1 MDVQDSVPSSL
12 GLKFKVEVFMLVILT
27 VLTVSQIVFKDAFLT
42 LADPVIGK
50 ISLVIALSNAAILPG
65 LVYKGGD
72 WYTKLFRGEKFT
84 TSEKAF
90 LIFAVEVGIAILLA
104 VLVQQLIQQLF
115 PKFIKYAWILFVEW
129 FLLLY
134 VWFTR
139 LKHYSFPWFYLIAT
153 NILLAIFAYVTYK
166 YA

>member
-1 MDVQDSVPSSL
+1 MDVQDNVTSSL

-27 VLTVSQIVFKDAFLT
+27 VLTASQIAFKDAFLT
-42 LADPVIGK
+42 FADPVIGK
-50 ISLVIALSNAAILPG
+50 ISLVIAVSIAAILPG

-72 WYTKLFRGEKFT
+72 WYTKFFRGEKFS

-90 LIFAVEVGIAILLA
+90 LVFAVEVGIALLLA
-104 VLVQQLIQQLF
+104 VLVQQLILQLF
-115 PKFIKYAWILFVEW
+115 PKFIKYVWILFVEW

-139 LKHYSFPWFYLIAT
+139 LKHYNFPWFYVIAT